1 MTTADLIE
9 ALAGDA
15 APTPPIAAGRRV
27 AWAVLGGAAAAFAVL
42 LVWLG
47 LRPLGDAVMSASFWM
62 KGAYTATLA
71 LAGLL
76 LVGRLARPGARPGA
90 WPAVATAA
98 VAVMVALAALELSH
112 ARPGEIPALWLGQT
126 WDQCPFRIVALA
138 VPVFVGV
145 IWVLRGLAPTRLAL
159 AGAAA
164 GLLAGAAG
172 ATVYGLYCQETT
184 AAFVATWYTLGI
196 AACAALGA
204 AAGRWLL
211 RW

>member
-15 APTPPIAAGRRV
+15 APTVPIVAGRRV
-27 AWAVLGGAAAAFAVL
+27 AWAVLAGAAAAFAIL

-47 LRPLGDAVMSASFWM
+47 LRPLGEATHSAPFWM
-62 KGAYTATLA
+62 KAAYTGALA
-71 LAGLL
+71 LAGLSL
-76 LVGRLARPGARPGA
+76 TGRLARPGARPGA
-90 WPAVATAA
+90 WPALAITAL
-98 VAVMVALAALELSH
+98 AVMVALAAIELSR
-112 ARPGEIPALWLGQT
+112 AQPGEVRALWLGQT
-126 WDQCPFRIVALA
+126 WNQCPFRIVALA
-138 VPVFVGV
+138 GPVFVAV
-145 IWVLRGLAPTRLAL
+145 IWALRGLAPTRLAS

-184 AAFVATWYTLGI
+184 AAFVATWYTLGV
-196 AACAALGA
+196 AACAGAGALIGPHV
-204 AAGRWLL
+204 L